1 VRNLQNT
8 SQHFICVTKLGKYRR
23 FINTTLQAVACSLER
38 SKKQPISSS
47 SHCVINSFAIQT
59 TGDRQMFV
67 FLVFNR
73 REKHT
78 QLQN

>member
-1 VRNLQNT
+1 M
-8 SQHFICVTKLGKYRR
+8 
-23 FINTTLQAVACSLER
+23 LQAVACSLEMGKK
-38 SKKQPISSS
+38 KKQQIPSS

-67 FLVFNR
+67 FLAFNR
-73 REKHT
+73 REKHM